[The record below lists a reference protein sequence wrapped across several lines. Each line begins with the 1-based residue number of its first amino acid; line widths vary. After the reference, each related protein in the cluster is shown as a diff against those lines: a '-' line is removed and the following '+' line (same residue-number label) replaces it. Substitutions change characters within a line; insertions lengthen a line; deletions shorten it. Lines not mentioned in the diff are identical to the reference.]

1 MVLISSTDLMVNKKK
16 KVIRENISICIK
28 IKMNCYIE
36 TVYLSSILH
45 SFLCVN
51 CTAIG
56 HCHFDLEY
64 KKAGI
69 HKAGITFPVTHLSP
83 SPAVVIL
90 PSHKT

>member
-16 KVIRENISICIK
+16 KVIRENMGICIK
-28 IKMNCYIE
+28 IKMTCYIE

-45 SFLCVN
+45 SFLCLN

-64 KKAGI
+64 N
-69 HKAGITFPVTHLSP
+69 
-83 SPAVVIL
+83 
-90 PSHKT
+90 

>member
-1 MVLISSTDLMVNKKK
+1 MVLISSTDLMVSKKKKK
-16 KVIRENISICIK
+16 KVIRENIGICIK
-28 IKMNCYIE
+28 TEMNCYTE

-64 KKAGI
+64 N
-69 HKAGITFPVTHLSP
+69 
-83 SPAVVIL
+83 
-90 PSHKT
+90 